1 MDCLEE
7 IEEMEKETLIKLNLI
22 LENSLDDFST
32 SIDRSLNYLD
42 KIVLPIIMASKEEKS
57 YNPFSEIIEKYVI
70 HILIDKFEKI
80 GYNLLPLG
88 YSSDLTLENE
98 EHILNIDI
106 KTANIENLSDF
117 NNTINVGINQMTH
130 VAKLPLKK
138 NEYELKSPFYMYPNI
153 PPFYE
158 KDGKKKLILTYGLMF
173 IYPSYQDLVKNIRND
188 YTNLSK
194 LFKEKVKDVL
204 VPNISNTYGI
214 SRQKVEKLLEE
225 KPEKSRYSREDLIAE
240 SLIRGAFVHKLE
252 KENIFKSLKISEEDK
267 KKIENFES
275 KLKNFINDL
284 RNRNIKPIA
293 IIAISLPNGLL
304 KDKYIDKF
312 VSGKDYARS
321 ARYHYEDGIFEIL
334 KEKTNEEFPR
344 VIFIDIDENYKGHL
358 KKFFKHIYVLNY
370 KIEELL

>member
-1 MDCLEE
+1 MNLNDKEKIIEE
-7 IEEMEKETLIKLNLI
+7 IEKNTLINLHSI
-22 LENSLDDFST
+22 FKNSLNDFNT
-32 SIDRSLNYLD
+32 SVDRSLNYLD
-42 KIVLPIIMASKEEKS
+42 KIVLPIIMASKQEKS

-98 EHILNIDI
+98 EHVLNIDI

-117 NNTINVGINQMTH
+117 KNTINVGINQMSH
-130 VAKLPLKK
+130 VAKLSL
-138 NEYELKSPFYMYPNI
+138 NEYELNPPFYVYPNI

-158 KDGKKKLILTYGLMF
+158 KDSKKKLILTYGLMF
-173 IYPSYQDLVKNIRND
+173 IYPSYQDLIKEIRDD
-188 YTNLSK
+188 YIDLLG
-194 LFKEKVKDVL
+194 LFKGKVEDVL
-204 VPNISNTYGI
+204 VSILSEKYKI
-214 SRQKVEKLLEE
+214 SREEIKKLLEE
-225 KPEKSRYSREDLIAE
+225 RTETARYSREDLIAE

-267 KKIENFES
+267 KKIEKFES
-275 KLKNFINDL
+275 KLKEFIDKL
-284 RNRNIKPIA
+284 RDKNIKPIA

-344 VIFIDIDENYKGHL
+344 VIFIDINENYKTEL
-358 KKFFKHIYVLNY
+358 KQFFKHIYVLNY
-370 KIEELL
+370 KVEKL